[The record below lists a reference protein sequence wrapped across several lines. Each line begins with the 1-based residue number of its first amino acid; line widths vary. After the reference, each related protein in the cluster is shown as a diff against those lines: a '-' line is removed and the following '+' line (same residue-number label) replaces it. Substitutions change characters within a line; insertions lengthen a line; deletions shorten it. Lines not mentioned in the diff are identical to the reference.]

1 VMNSKWLN
9 ILVPVALLGLS
20 GCATMNADECAT
32 SDWTAIGFEDG
43 SRGYTPDRLGSHR
56 KACAKHGVT
65 PDFAAYQ
72 RGHAQGVETFCEPG
86 RAFNYGASGGKYSGV
101 CPADM
106 EPEFLQ
112 AYNAGH
118 KLHSLRSSV
127 SAASSMIYSKEQELE
142 RTEKRV
148 VAAEAAVIS
157 DQTTSEERVLLLDEL
172 KNLSERTGKLEAEI
186 KQLIADRARIEQELQ
201 YYEQTV
207 TAYRY

>member
-1 VMNSKWLN
+1 MKSKWLN
-9 ILVPVALLGLS
+9 ILVPVAILGLS
-20 GCATMNADECAT
+20 GCATMSADECAT

-43 SRGYTPDRLGSHR
+43 SRGYTADHLGNHR

-72 RGHAQGVETFCEPG
+72 RGHAQGIETFCEPG
-86 RAFNYGASGGKYSGV
+86 RAFNHGANGGKYSGV

-112 AYNAGH
+112 AYNSGH
-118 KLHSLRSSV
+118 KLYSLRSSV
-127 SAASSMIYSKEQELE
+127 SAASSLIYSKEQELE
-142 RTEKRV
+142 RTEKRI
-148 VAAEAAVIS
+148 VAAEAALIS
-157 DQTTSEERVLLLDEL
+157 DQATSEERVLLLEEL
-172 KNLSERTGKLEAEI
+172 KGLSERTGQLEAEI

-201 YYEQTV
+201 YYEETI